1 VGRAAPQHQCLGS
14 RPRATGTGGFTAHSV
29 RALCSGP
36 TKEWQGRNRLEPRAC
51 PKGFIHSL
59 VEGTACQRRR
69 REDSSMYR
77 KPFAGDLATAMI
89 EQMQAARR
97 QPLGSSM
104 VLAFWK
110 WGRRMTHVDPYR
122 PSGGEGRMVRDWALH
137 TVRGTVVW
145 RPRHGRRLN
154 LVERRRV
161 CSYML
166 GRQGRRRRTPSERP
180 RSRRV

>member
-1 VGRAAPQHQCLGS
+1 
-14 RPRATGTGGFTAHSV
+14 
-29 RALCSGP
+29 
-36 TKEWQGRNRLEPRAC
+36 
-51 PKGFIHSL
+51 
-59 VEGTACQRRR
+59 
-69 REDSSMYR
+69 MYR

-137 TVRGTVVW
+137 TYG
-145 RPRHGRRLN
+145 PRHG
-154 LVERRRV
+154 
-161 CSYML
+161 SMAS
-166 GRQGRRRRTPSERP
+166 T
-180 RSRRV
+180 SRAQIESGGASAGL